1 MIKLWVWRSGRSTT
15 VGDDM
20 NATRRAQTHLEYQ
33 QATETHNPATEC
45 ACGTWRTPGMSHTKG
60 DTGPAPSHKIE
71 WCTR

>member
-1 MIKLWVWRSGRSTT
+1 
-15 VGDDM
+15 M